1 MKFDRFM
8 QLVDPLKW
16 FLAATVLGF
25 GLVACGGD
33 DHVQQTTTLGASMSG
48 DQEVPPVTTG
58 AIGAGTLSLDRPSL
72 NVRGSI
78 TLDGMVANAAH
89 VHIGDVGVSGPVI
102 VPLVETAPGT
112 WSVPAGTTLTESQA
126 AAFDAG
132 GLYFNAH
139 TTANPNGE
147 IRGQIGREVFAVQ
160 MSPAQEVPPPAST
173 ATGTGLLTLNPATRT
188 FVARVTVSGM
198 VANAAHIHI
207 GAPGVNGPIVFPLS
221 ETAAGSG
228 VWVSAAGA
236 TLTEAQLAS
245 LRAGDLYFNAHSVAF
260 PNGEIRGQIARH
272 VGLATLTG
280 AQEVP
285 PTPSP
290 ATGAGILVID
300 PTTRAA
306 TGNITV
312 SGMATTA
319 AHVHLGAVG
328 VNGPISVPLTLASGN
343 VWAVPANTR
352 LSAEQFLAYKQG
364 NLYYNAHSTL
374 FPNGEIRGQ
383 IR

>member
-1 MKFDRFM
+1 MTPEQD
-8 QLVDPLKW
+8 QLFKE
-16 FLAATVLGF
+16 
-25 GLVACGGD
+25 
-33 DHVQQTTTLGASMSG
+33 QQF
-48 DQEVPPVTTG
+48 
-58 AIGAGTLSLDRPSL
+58 
-72 NVRGSI
+72 SI
-78 TLDGMVANAAH
+78 
-89 VHIGDVGVSGPVI
+89 
-102 VPLVETAPGT
+102 
-112 WSVPAGTTLTESQA
+112 
-126 AAFDAG
+126 
-132 GLYFNAH
+132 
-139 TTANPNGE
+139 
-147 IRGQIGREVFAVQ
+147 
-160 MSPAQEVPPPAST
+160 
-173 ATGTGLLTLNPATRT
+173 
-188 FVARVTVSGM
+188 
-198 VANAAHIHI
+198 
-207 GAPGVNGPIVFPLS
+207 

-236 TLTEAQLAS
+236 TLTAAQLAS

-260 PNGEIRGQIARH
+260 PGGEIRGQIGRH

-319 AHVHLGAVG
+319 AHIHLGAVG